1 MSHSYKRTHSEDNN
15 ESVRKKKHVSNK
27 QTYSNV
33 FVSCKNTT
41 AETLGAV
48 ATATAQR
55 MYTQGEVN
63 SLLQEQEQIF
73 RRLLEEKLR
82 EQYNMFNQH
91 YIENIFKDYQHT
103 DVSYIN

>member
-15 ESVRKKKHVSNK
+15 EGVRKKKHVSNK

-33 FVSCKNTT
+33 FVSCKNTPS
-41 AETLGAV
+41 V
-48 ATATAQR
+48 AAATPAQR